1 MVIAMGCMMRWGSLH
16 TGKAK
21 QVGREVAPVGK
32 DMEGHG
38 LVEPCVTG
46 AAWEAVGASWGV
58 TRRRTPALTTW
69 NGVQNDAPVLL
80 DAA

>member
-1 MVIAMGCMMRWGSLH
+1 MRWGSLH
-16 TGKAK
+16 PAKAK
-21 QVGREVAPVGK
+21 QVGRGVAPLGK

-38 LVEPCVTG
+38 HGEPCVTG
-46 AAWEAVGASWGV
+46 AVWEAVGASWGV
-58 TRRRTPALTTW
+58 TGGRAPALSTW